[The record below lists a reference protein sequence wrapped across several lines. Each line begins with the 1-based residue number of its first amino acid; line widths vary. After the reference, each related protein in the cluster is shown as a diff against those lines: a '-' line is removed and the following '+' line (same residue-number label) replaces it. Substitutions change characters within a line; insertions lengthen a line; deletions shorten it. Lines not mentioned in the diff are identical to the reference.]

1 MQELASVLLVFQQG
15 QGERHGFNNGEGSKW
30 RRHVHPVPCC
40 PQPFFQRLGISK
52 HGQATFTHR
61 TQAEPRKN
69 VLSTSLANPEQ
80 VIMIIIGERN
90 VKMNIVLFGGR

>member
-1 MQELASVLLVFQQG
+1 METACASRAML
-15 QGERHGFNNGEGSKW
+15 SSTI
-30 RRHVHPVPCC
+30 
-40 PQPFFQRLGISK
+40 FQRLGISK

-80 VIMIIIGERN
+80 VITIIIGERN